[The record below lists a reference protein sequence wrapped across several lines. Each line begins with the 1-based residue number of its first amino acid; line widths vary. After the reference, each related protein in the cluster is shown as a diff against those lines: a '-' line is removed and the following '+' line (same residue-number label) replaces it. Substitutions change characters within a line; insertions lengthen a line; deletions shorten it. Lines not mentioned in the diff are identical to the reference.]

1 MMEDDTSF
9 FIFKFIFSHKYT
21 TIHLIKLVLPNLTNN
36 LFVKTITT
44 CFYISYGGI
53 LFIYGVSKKNEKIKR
68 IVLANLMSN
77 VTKY

>member
-21 TIHLIKLVLPNLTNN
+21 IHLIKLVLPNLTNN
-36 LFVKTITT
+36 FFVKTITT

-53 LFIYGVSKKNEKIKR
+53 LFIYGVPKKNEKIKR

>member
-21 TIHLIKLVLPNLTNN
+21 IHLIKLLLPNLTNN

-44 CFYISYGGI
+44 CFTFPMGYGGFYSFMES
-53 LFIYGVSKKNEKIKR
+53 LKKMKK
-68 IVLANLMSN
+68 SN
-77 VTKY
+77 VLYWQI